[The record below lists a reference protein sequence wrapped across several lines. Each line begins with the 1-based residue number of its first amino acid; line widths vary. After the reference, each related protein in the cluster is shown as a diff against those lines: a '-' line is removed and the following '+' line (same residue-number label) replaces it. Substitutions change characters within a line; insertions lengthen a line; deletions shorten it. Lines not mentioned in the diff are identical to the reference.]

1 MLKSFPKKWLSSTLL
16 ELRLQPRPTPIVKVS
31 FGNDFRGV
39 RFIKRRLLQCA
50 SKKIHQ
56 LLGIKSGFRHE
67 LSILKLAFDDTC
79 MRHKI
84 VNLLFLQSCTATV
97 SFAYSEQL
105 PMTPTHTERS
115 YRSRTFKSANNSEKS
130 LHPLQSI
137 NITPV
142 SKWHLSYRRR
152 LSW

>member
-67 LSILKLAFDDTC
+67 LSILKLAFDDAC
-79 MRHKI
+79 MRHK
-84 VNLLFLQSCTATV
+84 VFNLLFLRSYCQLCLFRKV
-97 SFAYSEQL
+97 S
-105 PMTPTHTERS
+105 MTPTHTERS

-130 LHPLQSI
+130 LHLLQSI

-142 SKWHLSYRRR
+142 SKKWHLSYRRR